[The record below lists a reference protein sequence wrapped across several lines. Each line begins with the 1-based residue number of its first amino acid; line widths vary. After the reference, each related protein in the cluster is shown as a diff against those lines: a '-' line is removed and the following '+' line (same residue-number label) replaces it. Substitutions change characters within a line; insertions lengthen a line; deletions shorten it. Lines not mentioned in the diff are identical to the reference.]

1 MPGFTSRVT
10 FCITRLPWEVKCLQF
25 YVFVLNICY
34 SPFFEEKD
42 KAKGLEM
49 FTLFVHPT
57 VKA

>member
-1 MPGFTSRVT
+1 M
-10 FCITRLPWEVKCLQF
+10 RLPWEAKCLPI

-42 KAKGLEM
+42 KGKWLEM